1 MGFVY
6 IRGIKRPHWFTFS
19 VSTWFIFLASS
30 SGVQKE
36 SKSSAFFH
44 RLFPIDQCAASTN
57 EALLLCFNK
66 KCA

>member
-6 IRGIKRPHWFTFS
+6 IRDIKRPHRVTFS
-19 VSTWFIFLASS
+19 VSMFIFLASS

-44 RLFPIDQCAASTN
+44 RLFPIDQCVASTS